1 MRHHATLVSILHI
14 VYSAMN
20 LLVAGFVAGLSLV
33 ADRVLRILIREHVIA
48 PHDVPLELLELLPPL
63 LVVVALAIAVCSLPG
78 LIAGFAYLRHREW
91 ARITLLVV
99 SFFSLINIP
108 LGTLLGGYSI
118 WVLMQD
124 ETIRLG
130 LASPSG
136 GAG

>member
-20 LLVAGFVAGLSLV
+20 LLLAAFVGGLSLV
-33 ADRVLRILIREHVIA
+33 ADRVFRILLRERVIA
-48 PHDVPLELLELLPPL
+48 PHDVPVELLELLP
-63 LVVVALAIAVCSLPG
+63 LVLVAAALAIAVCSLPG
-78 LIAGFAYLRHREW
+78 LIAGFGYLRHREW

-130 LASPSG
+130 LPFPSG
-136 GAG
+136 DAG